1 MSLSQID
8 RKKLMI
14 AAGVVVVAL
23 IVLVFVLRGS
33 RRQAS
38 QAGPA
43 GAFTGGEQTAAGTGT
58 AAEGSAPAAPGTEEQ
73 AAAGEA
79 EAPTGAMLGA
89 VRLGAGSDVVT
100 RPDPLLTFDPP
111 PVPTPPELLVN
122 PPPVALVPGG
132 LRPEIPPEIAAPESV
147 QIGRYRVA
155 GIMFND
161 GAFAILEAE
170 PGQTFVVRPG
180 DVVENNLIT
189 AIARDSIYLVDS
201 AGRRW
206 RVELR
211 GRGPGGVSLSSSAG
225 ATGTIAGMPGSP
237 PTGF

>member
-14 AAGVVVVAL
+14 AAGVVVAAL
-23 IVLVFVLRGS
+23 IVLVIVLKGGK
-33 RRQAS
+33 RQGA
-38 QAGPA
+38 QGGPG
-43 GAFTGGEQTAAGTGT
+43 GAFTGGGQAAGGVAT
-58 AAEGSAPAAPGTEEQ
+58 AQGGAPAAPGTQQQ
-73 AAAGEA
+73 AGAEKKPAAPSG
-79 EAPTGAMLGA
+79 TMLGA

-100 RPDPLLTFDPP
+100 RPDPLITFDAP

-132 LRPEIPPEIAAPESV
+132 LRPVVPPEISGSESV

-155 GIMFND
+155 GVMFNK
-161 GAFAILEAE
+161 GAFAILEAA
-170 PGQTFVVRPG
+170 PGQTFVVKPG
-180 DVVENNLIT
+180 DVVEGNMIT

-201 AGRRW
+201 QGRRW

-211 GRGPGGVSLSSSAG
+211 GSGPGGAAVSEGG
-225 ATGTIAGMPGSP
+225 AAGTIAGMPGSP
-237 PTGF
+237 PGGS